1 MNRRLTA
8 LAGLLGL
15 AWLRSRRRPAVVG
28 PPPPQADPAG
38 ELRAKLA
45 EARAAD
51 DRDEF
56 ESGEKPVDEAVSV
69 GDKATDAPPPGE
81 TSGPPSAS
89 SGLEA
94 TTAKPSAPG
103 ETSGEAPDVE
113 TRRRDVHDRARAAIE
128 ELEQQGE

>member
-81 TSGPPSAS
+81 TSG
-89 SGLEA
+89 
-94 TTAKPSAPG
+94 
-103 ETSGEAPDVE
+103 EAPDVDS
-113 TRRRDVHDRARAAIE
+113 RRRDVHDRARAAIE